1 MNNEF
6 KLEDL
11 LKSLL
16 ASSQIEI
23 KEVIKM
29 LETYRFYEL
38 LFYIVINISWDIKD
52 WKPVADLPIWII
64 EYSIGL
70 VLSVEKFWDEIP
82 SEEECKI
89 FMDKIIWLWTN
100 AWMWS
105 MLMWNDEFVSQVSS
119 SFLTISWHDY
129 DEHLINYL
137 EWLFWDFKDYF
148 DKKLWFSLEDILIL
162 YENSKIINKEY
173 PFILNPIDSKSEST
187 INFFSSSIGDNKDF
201 LEWKFWGLFW
211 LKKSIVPNKSIIKF
225 QENYFIF
232 QPLLILRNIKDN
244 FEEVLKGD
252 KDEWDKYEKNRAKL
266 LEDKSIEYIL
276 KMLPWAKW
284 YVNLKYDWDKET
296 DWLIIYDNNVF
307 IIEAKAW
314 VLRKPSTKWN
324 QKMLEEDINQL
335 MLKWYEQALRTKKY
349 IEDNEKANFTYDK
362 WKKITLEKN
371 KINKIYL
378 INTTWDY
385 LWLISLQLDIQREK
399 WNIDSNVHFWSIY
412 INDLKVISE
421 VIEFPSQ
428 FLLFLDRRNRLI
440 DFPKIKFADE
450 LDIFMDF
457 IGRWLFF
464 EDWKVYWEKME
475 KYTRISMDTT
485 LTDELD
491 RFYLGEG
498 KKPSMKIE
506 SRYKDIINSVEL
518 EKKYWFSEV
527 TTFLLSINQDETLK
541 MLETLKIKVLEDNK
555 LHSFTWLFWDVSLI
569 SLIIIKRKDKS
580 LNRESF
586 IKYSKAKL
594 WQTKSLKAYNLYF
607 DIDLEWNIIFNDF
620 DIVILEDLDKTED
633 YKKTVEFLKNNKWFF
648 EIDVKTWKKLNRKS
662 PCPCWSW
669 KKFKRCCWDK
679 YYN

>member
-11 LKSLL
+11 LKELFV
-16 ASSQIEI
+16 SSQIEI

-29 LETYRFYEL
+29 LETYSFYYL
-38 LFYIVINISWDIKD
+38 LLYIVININWDIKD

-64 EYSIGL
+64 EYSISL
-70 VLSVEKFWDEIP
+70 VLSVEKFWEKIP

-89 FMDKIIWLWTN
+89 FMDKIFWLWSN

-137 EWLFWDFKDYF
+137 EWLFWDFEDYF
-148 DKKLWFSLEDILIL
+148 DKKLWFSLDNILKL
-162 YENSKIINKEY
+162 YEDSRIINKEY

-211 LKKSIVPNKSIIKF
+211 WKKSIVPNKSIIKF

-284 YVNLKYDWDKET
+284 YINLKYDWDKET

-324 QKMLEEDINQL
+324 QKMLEADINQL

-349 IEDNEKANFTYDK
+349 IEDNEKSNFTYDK

-385 LWLISLQLDIQREK
+385 LWPISLQLDIQREK

-428 FLLFLDRRNRLI
+428 FLLFLDRRHRLT
-440 DFPKIKFADE
+440 DFSQIHFQDE

-457 IGRWLFF
+457 MNRWLFF

-475 KYTRISMDTT
+475 KYTSISMDTT
-485 LTDELD
+485 TTDELD
-491 RFYLGEG
+491 RFYWGEWD
-498 KKPSMKIE
+498 KPLMKI
-506 SRYKDIINSVEL
+506 SSKYKNIINNIEL
-518 EKKYWFSEV
+518 KDSYWFSEV
-527 TTFLLSINQDETLK
+527 ATFLLSINQDETLL
-541 MLETLKIKVLEDNK
+541 MLENLKKLVLEDWK
-555 LHSFTWLFWDVSLI
+555 LHSITGLFDNTSVFDFILLFKKGDI
-569 SLIIIKRKDKS
+569 F
-580 LNRESF
+580 NREHY
-586 IKYSKAKL
+586 IKFSKSKI
-594 WQTKSLKAYNLYF
+594 WQTWMSKWYNLYF
-607 DIDLEWNIIFNDF
+607 SIDSNWNIKFEDF
-620 DIVILEDLDKTED
+620 DIVLLKEEDKTED
-633 YKKTVEFLKNNKWFF
+633 YKIRVEELNARKNWYQ
-648 EIDVKTWKKLNRKS
+648 IDVKTWKKLYRKS
-662 PCPCWSW
+662 PCPCWST
-669 KKFKRCCWDK
+669 KRFKRCCWDK
-679 YYN
+679 YYT